1 MEIQLVAGPRLKRLD
16 EHVSGGNV
24 EDQRLGYGAFGFG
37 RFGHDLISNP
47 EGDFMIR
54 ESLYAGV

>member
-1 MEIQLVAGPRLKRLD
+1 MAGPRLKRLD
-16 EHVSGGNV
+16 EDVSGGNV

-47 EGDFMIR
+47 EGNFLIR
-54 ESLYAGV
+54 ESIYAGV